1 MAGYSGSGDMIARF
15 KDPTTGAYGAWSG
28 KIYTSA
34 FQLDVASELVE
45 LQSKGRDDFNVVIG
59 SVANPQPQG
68 LSFTLRGGDL
78 DMFRMSWL
86 ATVGTLSQASG
97 SVTDES
103 VNAKGSYFKV
113 VGRDITVPVV
123 TNAAGSTTYVLGTD
137 YVVENARLGLFRI
150 IAGSSLAT
158 AVSGAGATGLTLLV
172 DYTRAAVT
180 GTQFL
185 GGLQPNLIAEVLFD
199 GRNRANLKAFD
210 IRIPEAVISPA
221 GGFDLLGDGFG
232 EAAFNARLVLLSTE
246 TAPFYANW
254 PQGV

>member
-28 KIYTSA
+28 KIYTAA
-34 FQLDVASELVE
+34 FQLDVSSELVE

-86 ATVGTLSQASG
+86 ATVGTLSQSSG
-97 SVTDES
+97 TVTDEA
-103 VNAKGSYFKV
+103 VNAKGDYFKV
-113 VGRDITVPVV
+113 AARDISSPTVTSSPS
-123 TNAAGSTTYVLGTD
+123 GTTYVSGTD
-137 YVVENARLGLFRI
+137 YVIENARLGLFRV

-158 AVSGAGATGLTLLV
+158 AVSGAGAAGLNLLV
-172 DYTRAAVT
+172 DYTKAAVT

-210 IRIPEAVISPA
+210 IRIPEAVISPS

-232 EAAFNARLVLLSTE
+232 EAQFNARLVKLPTE
-246 TAPFYANW
+246 TAPFFANW